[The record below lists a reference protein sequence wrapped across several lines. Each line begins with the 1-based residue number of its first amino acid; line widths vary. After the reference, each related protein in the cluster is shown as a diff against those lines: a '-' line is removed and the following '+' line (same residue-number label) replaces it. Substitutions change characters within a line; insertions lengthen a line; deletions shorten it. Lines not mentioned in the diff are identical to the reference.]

1 MSEQEKLAQVI
12 AAAVAQALAGVQAQ
26 AAAPAPDKPKGKRK
40 GKRATGGLVL
50 ERKGATFTFT
60 LVQAGIRGGT
70 KDKYS
75 VRIERDGQAHTRG
88 VKTPA
93 GVSVSEHFT
102 APRLDFLTGITKKYF
117 VQA

>member
-1 MSEQEKLAQVI
+1 MSEQEAKRLAEAI
-12 AAAVAQALAGVQAQ
+12 AAAVAVALGTGTDTGT
-26 AAAPAPDKPKGKRK
+26 PEKPKTKRK
-40 GKRATGGLVL
+40 GKHASGGLVL
-50 ERKGATFTFT
+50 ERKGTKFTFT

-88 VKTPA
+88 AKTPA